1 MKLDTDRHRFVVC
14 YDVREPKRLRKT
26 HETMLGYGDPLQ
38 YSVFVCDLSMS
49 ECLLMEE
56 SLRRVVKLP
65 EDWVHIID
73 LGPARG
79 RALRR
84 IRSLGSRALEAPRRY
99 KVV

>member
-1 MKLDTDRHRFVVC
+1 MIDTQRHRFVVC

-38 YSVFVCDLSMS
+38 YSVFVCDLSQA
-49 ECLLMEE
+49 ERLLMEAA
-56 SLRRVVKLP
+56 LTDVVRLP

-79 RALRR
+79 RGLKR
-84 IRSLGSRALEAPRRY
+84 IRSLGSPPLASPQRHRI
-99 KVV
+99 V

>member
-1 MKLDTDRHRFVVC
+1 MIDTQRHRFVVC

-38 YSVFVCDLSMS
+38 YSVFVCDLSQA
-49 ECLLMEE
+49 ERLLMEE
-56 SLRRVVKLP
+56 ALSRVVKLP

-79 RALRR
+79 LALKR
-84 IRSLGSRALEAPRRY
+84 IRSLGSRPLPAPKRY
-99 KVV
+99 QVV